1 MSMTVT
7 VFFEDPFYVGWVEH
21 CEDSRLTVAKIVF
34 GAEPSDAEVWRF
46 LLQHM
51 DSLRFSPPVD
61 GVKPFA
67 IASNPKRRQRQA
79 AQATTRFLGTK
90 AQQALSL
97 AHAEAKQEHRQ
108 QCRAHREAEEE
119 RKLEIRIA
127 KKKARHRGH

>member
-1 MSMTVT
+1 
-7 VFFEDPFYVGWVEH
+7 
-21 CEDSRLTVAKIVF
+21 
-34 GAEPSDAEVWRF
+34 
-46 LLQHM
+46 M

-79 AQATTRFLGTK
+79 AHATTRFLGAK

-97 AHAEAKQEHRQ
+97 AHAEAKQERRQ

>member
-1 MSMTVT
+1 MVVRRGAAVSNPPSCGSS
-7 VFFEDPFYVGWVEH
+7 PFP
-21 CEDSRLTVAKIVF
+21 KIVF

-79 AQATTRFLGTK
+79 AHATTRFLGTK

-97 AHAEAKQEHRQ
+97 AHAEAKQERRQ
-108 QCRAHREAEEE
+108 
-119 RKLEIRIA
+119 LEIRIA